1 MIRIFY
7 FIAALAF
14 FNCSTAQIEPFEGF
28 ENTPKRAIRVC
39 FYNVEN
45 LFDTED
51 DSLIIDEEF
60 LPEAEKGWDEFR
72 YRTKITQIAKN
83 ILALGGNRAPA
94 VVGLCEIEN
103 RRVLNDLVNHE
114 LLEKQEYVI
123 VHYDSPDARGIDV
136 ALLYRKADLRLL
148 DSRPLRLNNPSDPD
162 WKSRDILQA
171 KFYSHNLKDTLFFW
185 VNHWPSRRGG
195 EEASRPLRLL
205 AANRLKASMDSIQQF
220 GKDQNFIVM
229 GDLNDGVGDAS
240 LVDGLGV
247 KDPNEASGLEL
258 VDLMSL
264 LRKDLGTHKYRGEW
278 AYLDHLIINQALL
291 HGTYKLGCSGA
302 MVFRAHWLLEADE
315 RYTGSYPFRTY
326 SGPRYL
332 GGFSD
337 HLPIYLDI
345 KRVEKR

>member
-1 MIRIFY
+1 MKKTLYLLAIF
-7 FIAALAF
+7 AF
-14 FNCSTAQIEPFEGF
+14 FNCSTAQNEPFEGF
-28 ENTPKRAIRVC
+28 VNTPKKAIRVC

-51 DSLIIDEEF
+51 DSLVIDEEF

-83 ILALGGNRAPA
+83 ILALGGNKAPA

-103 RRVLNDLVNHE
+103 RRVLEDLVKHE
-114 LLEKQEYVI
+114 LLQKQEYVI

-136 ALLYRKADLRLL
+136 ALLYRKEDLRLL
-148 DSRPLRLNNPSDPD
+148 DSRPLRLKNPSDSN
-162 WKSRDILQA
+162 WKSRDILQT
-171 KFYSHNLKDTLFFW
+171 KFYSKNLKDTLFFW

-205 AANRLKASMDSIQQF
+205 AANRLKASIDSIELL
-220 GKDQNFIVM
+220 GKNTNFIIM

-240 LVDGLGV
+240 LVDGLAV
-247 KDPNEASGLEL
+247 KEAQEAKASEL

-278 AYLDHLIINQALL
+278 AYLDHLVISQALL
-291 HGTYKLGCSGA
+291 SGTSTLSCDGA
-302 MVFRAHWLLEADE
+302 QVFRAHWLMEADE

-332 GGFSD
+332 GGYSD

-345 KRVEKR
+345 KKAR